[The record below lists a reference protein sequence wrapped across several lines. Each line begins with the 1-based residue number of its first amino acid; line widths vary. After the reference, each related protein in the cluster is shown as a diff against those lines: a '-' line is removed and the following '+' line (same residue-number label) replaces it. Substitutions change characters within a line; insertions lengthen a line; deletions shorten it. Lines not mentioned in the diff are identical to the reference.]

1 MDMYFSRLTI
11 ERVKTRD
18 PRRTR
23 VSPATLHMQEL
34 RETGAVIFDFFAS
47 QIAHIRKVSLAFS
60 TKKGTVDRVSLSRS
74 AVLSSEHSG
83 VNDCSLMVLQNDPV
97 AARIETSTRMDDMY
111 AEAKALINP

>member
-1 MDMYFSRLTI
+1 
-11 ERVKTRD
+11 
-18 PRRTR
+18 
-23 VSPATLHMQEL
+23 MQEL
-34 RETGAVIFDFFAS
+34 RETAL
-47 QIAHIRKVSLAFS
+47 RKEQSIE
-60 TKKGTVDRVSLSRS
+60 TVSLSRS